1 MCINQRNA
9 LKSGIACEACQDFLD
24 DVSASSDLGG
34 KLGAKDGDST
44 VSKHVLT
51 TCQNSK
57 LGQVTCLYSW
67 QSVKAASV
75 RSLVPMHV
83 GLNISCLP
91 SMETSETICLF
102 QRGLF
107 QKTLPAGDDDLA
119 LAGMP
124 FRAWQPAT

>member
-83 GLNISCLP
+83 GFEHILP
-91 SMETSETICLF
+91 PQHGDI
-102 QRGLF
+102 GND
-107 QKTLPAGDDDLA
+107 LPLPERA
-119 LAGMP
+119 LPEDIAC
-124 FRAWQPAT
+124 R